1 MGNHVLQECRTA
13 QSGQVK
19 ETWRNQE
26 GQGALISERGKE
38 KGVAFYG
45 LGSVQKIPTRSRV
58 ILDFWAIHLKSTTA
72 ALVDALKTCRVKLL
86 AVPVISNEWCVFSGV
101 TKCFFLA
108 SDCGCTRCRTVSWGA
123 KSWRT
128 LGRNDLC
135 FGGCCFPC
143 LRSEETFLQTSGR
156 QVLHRVL
163 DCPAS
168 VVL

>member
-1 MGNHVLQECRTA
+1 MRLTRHLPGFLQGCRGTRMGNHAQQVCRTA

-26 GQGALISERGKE
+26 GQGALISNRGKE
-38 KGVAFYG
+38 KGVVFYG

-86 AVPVISNEWCVFSGV
+86 AVPAISNERCVFSGV
-101 TKCFFLA
+101 TRECFFLA

-123 KSWRT
+123 KVGERWA
-128 LGRNDLC
+128 
-135 FGGCCFPC
+135 
-143 LRSEETFLQTSGR
+143 ETTCVLAVVVFL
-156 QVLHRVL
+156 V
-163 DCPAS
+163 
-168 VVL
+168 